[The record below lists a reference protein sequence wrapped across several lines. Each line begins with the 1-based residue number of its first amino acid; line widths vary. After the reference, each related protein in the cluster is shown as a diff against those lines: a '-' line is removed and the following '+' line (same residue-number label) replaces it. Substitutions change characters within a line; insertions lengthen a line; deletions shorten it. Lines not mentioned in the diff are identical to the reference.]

1 MTDPLLPALTDFIFT
16 AEEEAAV
23 QFALSTDK
31 PWKHDAVELEE
42 VKPTLIELKKKIRAF
57 HLERQNSKCCYCRMN
72 LHGGGNFIIDREH
85 IVPKEKFK
93 TLTYVISNLSV
104 ACKRCNMELKKG
116 DLSFLV
122 DRGSILQT
130 HSNADQYRFIHP
142 NYEKYSL
149 FIEKMS
155 YEINDETYVKYT
167 KLDHPKAH
175 YTYTYFDLRALEVNT
190 FDKGQGI
197 TTPDNAST
205 VRERLAEE
213 ISALG

>member
-1 MTDPLLPALTDFIFT
+1 
-16 AEEEAAV
+16 
-23 QFALSTDK
+23 
-31 PWKHDAVELEE
+31 
-42 VKPTLIELKKKIRAF
+42 
-57 HLERQNSKCCYCRMN
+57 MN

-93 TLTYVISNLSV
+93 ALTYVISNLSV

-122 DRGSILQT
+122 DRSSILQN

-142 NYEKYSL
+142 NYENYSL

-155 YEINDETYVKYT
+155 FEVNDETYVKYT
-167 KLDHPKAH
+167 KIDHPKAH

-197 TTPDNAST
+197 TTPDSSST
-205 VRERLAEE
+205 VRERLAEQ